1 MTGISMEREIAVL
14 DAVRAIHKR
23 NHTHEAVISRAAI
36 MSEILDKP
44 REYGIRVDNI
54 NELRKIVT
62 TVCNN
67 ILKKFRIIGGMVHGL
82 LGVWNDYGRGG
93 TESDKSMV

>member
-1 MTGISMEREIAVL
+1 MTGVSAEQEIAVL

-23 NHTHEAVISRAAI
+23 NRTHEAVISRAAI

-44 REYGIRVDNI
+44 REYGIRVYNI

-62 TVCNN
+62 TVCNEHFDEISN
-67 ILKKFRIIGGMVHGL
+67 NWRNGAWIVK
-82 LGVWNDYGRGG
+82 GVV
-93 TESDKSMV
+93 E